1 MIIKNRQ
8 NDTAT
13 NLSVEDNDFQ
23 LEELARRYGVALSKY
38 FGRRGCN
45 HADIDDLIQNV
56 FTRLAGRR
64 ATTHIEN
71 PEAYLMTTASSVW
84 KDYSRKRNRH
94 GYNAH
99 VEYDDE
105 QHSVEGFG
113 PDRVLEGRE
122 AVKRLVAALMELP
135 PRTRQVYVLCRV
147 DGMKRKDVARRIG
160 ISVSA
165 IEKHLMKATTHI
177 SVLFGDYG

>member
-1 MIIKNRQ
+1 MKNEQ
-8 NDTAT
+8 NNTSKNT
-13 NLSVEDNDFQ
+13 QVEDNGFH
-23 LEELARRYGVALSKY
+23 LEELARQYGVVLSRY
-38 FGRRGCN
+38 FGRRGCDQ
-45 HADIDDLIQNV
+45 ADVDDLVQNV

-84 KDYSRKRNRH
+84 KDYLRKRITH
-94 GYNAH
+94 GYKDH

-105 QHSVEGFG
+105 QHSPECFG

-122 AVKRLVAALMELP
+122 AVKRLAAALMELP

-177 SVLFGDYG
+177 SVLFGDYR